1 MKQKDLLLLTM
12 SVGLIICVWIVFS
25 VLHNFM
31 ATTIPTPTQETITPI
46 SADFDTDTIAKIKNR
61 KIVSPIYELTGGTP
75 SSPSSDLDL
84 ILSEIPELASVSSDL
99 LEEDLQ

>member
-31 ATTIPTPTQETITPI
+31 ATTTQETITPI